1 MLGIEGPHICIA
13 KNDCRVGA
21 KRKKQATVLET
32 EGENGYIK
40 MKDKE
45 LPTSHM

>member
-1 MLGIEGPHICIA
+1 MSTS
-13 KNDCRVGA
+13 KNDCCVGA
-21 KRKKQATVLET
+21 KRKKQAAVLET

-45 LPTSHM
+45 LPTSHI